1 MLNFLTNSVCTYICR
16 LYICGVVQV
25 NGFRR
30 LAAIVIPFC
39 EPNPVNMVHLD
50 IYPKPS
56 PQEVQRILADLESSH
71 AEKVKDKVAVVFI
84 MCIGLIGLLIAL

>member
-1 MLNFLTNSVCTYICR
+1 
-16 LYICGVVQV
+16 
-25 NGFRR
+25 
-30 LAAIVIPFC
+30 
-39 EPNPVNMVHLD
+39 MVHLD

-71 AEKVKDKVAVVFI
+71 AEKIKDKVAVVCI